1 MTQERIS
8 PNALLRWYQLQ
19 CCRTRLRGYHR
30 VNIRCAI
37 SLVLRLIGS
46 VYLVIESLI
55 IADVHKR
62 HILRYPS
69 SDNASLGPPLCMPE
83 PSSFTATVCSQI
95 QLITDANDPDNDGLS
110 KRAILLE
117 SGKLQFICCSNA
129 LEVITCPASHCIAS
143 LV

>member
-30 VNIRCAI
+30 VNIRCAV

-55 IADVHKR
+55 IAYVHKR
-62 HILRYPS
+62 HVLRYSVS
-69 SDNASLGPPLCMPE
+69 SNSSLVQQLYMTE
-83 PSSFTATVCSQI
+83 PGAFTATVCSHVQI
-95 QLITDANDPDNDGLS
+95 IT
-110 KRAILLE
+110 
-117 SGKLQFICCSNA
+117 
-129 LEVITCPASHCIAS
+129 
-143 LV
+143 

>member
-8 PNALLRWYQLQ
+8 PNALLRWHQLQ

-62 HILRYPS
+62 HILLHP
-69 SDNASLGPPLCMPE
+69 ASYNMSFLPQLCMTE
-83 PSSFTATVCSQI
+83 PGTFTATVCSHVQI
-95 QLITDANDPDNDGLS
+95 ITDAHDPDRDGLS
-110 KRAILLE
+110 RSL
-117 SGKLQFICCSNA
+117 CVHP
-129 LEVITCPASHCIAS
+129 VIAEPPS
-143 LV
+143 